1 MNSTERQKI
10 DLVDSQKLTTA
21 IAAHLKQEGKLNVPA
36 WVGDVKTS
44 SYKVYVPDNED
55 WFYVRAASIMR
66 RLCKRRA
73 GVGAMSKIYG
83 GKTRKMVK
91 PAISRRASKNPNRK
105 ALQALETLG
114 WLKMGSKGRVPTAE
128 GINAVLNI
136 ADLVLKM

>member
-1 MNSTERQKI
+1 MESADRQKI
-10 DLVDSQKLTTA
+10 DLVDSQRLTTA

-66 RLCKRRA
+66 RLCKRTA
-73 GVGAMSKIYG
+73 GIGSLTKVYG

-91 PAISRRASKNPNRK
+91 PAISTRASKNPNRK
-105 ALQALETLG
+105 AVQALEALG
-114 WLKMGSKGRVPTAE
+114 WLKMGTKGRVPTAE